1 MPKQSTMCADND
13 FYKARIAAASCNDRL
28 ASREGASEET
38 GIDRTRLARIEL
50 GQIIPY
56 PEEVMLMAD
65 TYDAPQLTNHYCS
78 KVCPL
83 GKKTVPPAEM
93 RSLDRLTICI
103 VTALGETSK
112 IREAILEVAQDGNI
126 TPDEYD
132 RVAQIAT
139 ALERIEVVA
148 QETKLFIS
156 KNLKGGKRHGK

>member
-13 FYKARIAAASCNDRL
+13 FYKARIAASSCNDRL

-50 GQIIPY
+50 GNLIPY
-56 PEEVMLMAD
+56 PEEVILMAE

-83 GKKTVPPAEM
+83 GKKTIPSAKL

-103 VTALGETSK
+103 VTALGDASK
-112 IREAILEVAQDGNI
+112 IKEAILEVAKDGTI

-132 RVAQIAT
+132 KVKQIAN
-139 ALERIEVVA
+139 ALERIEIVA
-148 QETKLFIS
+148 QETKMFVKKHL
-156 KNLKGGKRHGK
+156 KN

>member
-1 MPKQSTMCADND
+1 
-13 FYKARIAAASCNDRL
+13 
-28 ASREGASEET
+28 
-38 GIDRTRLARIEL
+38 
-50 GQIIPY
+50 
-56 PEEVMLMAD
+56 MAD
-65 TYDAPQLTNHYCS
+65 TYDAPQLTNYYCS

-112 IREAILEVAQDGNI
+112 IRETILEVAKDGNI

-132 RVAQIAT
+132 QVAQIAT

>member
-1 MPKQSTMCADND
+1 MPKQSTMCADNE
-13 FYKARIAAASCNDRL
+13 FYKARIAATSCNDRL

-50 GQIIPY
+50 EQITPY
-56 PEEVMLMAD
+56 PEEVVLMAD

-78 KVCPL
+78 KICPL
-83 GKKTVPPAEM
+83 GKKTVPAAEM

-112 IREAILEVAQDGNI
+112 IRETILEVAKDGNI

-132 RVAQIAT
+132 QVAQIAT